1 MLMSKDLTADTS
13 SPAADE
19 DDGSGVDGQIVVT
32 VDGKSVTLASS
43 FFRGDTTTFHPQRQ
57 ELHAPDAISRYF
69 LSGWVPASSPSIG
82 GEHVLI
88 FGADLAPLLAK
99 ASRDHGLSVLDA
111 AGSIDARSPEAL
123 RKSVESALA
132 PKSRKAQSKKSAAV
146 AAAIADADIIVLA
159 LSERSAGRATHAAM
173 VEDLNRSYELL
184 RAARPGGHIVLLA
197 SPCPPARV
205 EGDQAPAIAVTA
217 AKATLRSTIDEVYRR
232 HSSIDERLGYF
243 PAFEIVNAG
252 LNYPYTADR
261 RTLADYTVTLLQ
273 AAFARAY
280 GAGFDDDALAAVH
293 VAVRSAEVEAGQA
306 MRRLAEGVAPDA
318 PLAAPG
324 AWPGEAELLADRNLD
339 AFVFRGLM
347 PTQPFVNADR
357 TVIAF
362 GSCFANNISRYL
374 NSIGYNVA
382 TRRDAIAYV
391 SRMGDGI
398 VNTYAIRQQFEW
410 AWENR
415 TPQVELWHDYK
426 AAEFGY
432 DEGVRLRTRELFDM
446 GDLFIITLGL
456 SEVWYDEVTGEVFW
470 RAVPADKYDPSRHKF
485 RMIDQAESLANI
497 TAIYRLIRRHRPGA
511 RIVFTVSP
519 IPLMATFR
527 AKACIVASAVS
538 KAILRSA
545 MDEFMAGAGAGDR
558 DLFYFPAYEVI
569 TGSLHEPFTLDL
581 RHPMLHTILFNMKV
595 FERYFCDSGITE
607 QEIADFLKEVRY
619 RDYALNGDE
628 RTAVYKAIHR
638 EREEWQNDEMVPC
651 IETVARRRAREDVIG
666 VRAEE
671 RAAATAQRRGETET
685 KRLAAIAAREAAA
698 EARKREAEQRRQD
711 AGAARAAR
719 ARPPR

>member
-1 MLMSKDLTADTS
+1 MSREFAADTS
-13 SPAADE
+13 NPAPDE
-19 DDGSGVDGQIVVT
+19 DDGGGVDGQISIT

-88 FGADLAPLLAK
+88 FGEDIAPLLAT

-123 RKSVESALA
+123 RKTVESALA

-217 AKATLRSTIDEVYRR
+217 AKATLRSTVDEVYRR
-232 HSSIDERLGYF
+232 HAPTDARLGYF
-243 PAFEIVNAG
+243 PAFEIVSAG
-252 LNYPYTADR
+252 LNYPYAADR
-261 RTLADYTVTLLQ
+261 RTLADHTVTLLQ

-347 PTQPFVNADR
+347 PAQPFVNADR

-497 TAIYRLIRRHRPGA
+497 TAIYHLIRKHRPGA

-545 MDEFMAGAGAGDR
+545 MDEFLAGAGAGDK

-569 TGSLHEPFTLDL
+569 TGSLHEPFTMDL

-628 RTAVYKAIHR
+628 RAAIYQAIHR

-651 IETVARRRAREDVIG
+651 IETVARRKAREDVIEARAE
-666 VRAEE
+666 VRAS
-671 RAAATAQRRGETET
+671 AIAQRKDEAET

>member
-1 MLMSKDLTADTS
+1 MDD
-13 SPAADE
+13 
-19 DDGSGVDGQIVVT
+19 DDGSGSDGQISVT
-32 VDGKSVTLASS
+32 IDGKSVTLASS

-57 ELHAPDAISRYF
+57 ELHSPGAVSRYF
-69 LSGWVPASSPSIG
+69 LSGWVPESSPSTG
-82 GEHVLI
+82 GENVLI
-88 FGADLAPLLAK
+88 LGEDIAPLLAA
-99 ASRDHGLSVLDA
+99 ASRTHGLSVLDA
-111 AGSIDARSPEAL
+111 AGGTDARSPETL
-123 RKSVESALA
+123 RKTIESALA
-132 PKSRKAQSKKSAAV
+132 PKSRKAQSKKSAAM

-159 LSERSAGRATHAAM
+159 LSECSAGRALHAEM

-184 RAARPGGHIVLLA
+184 RAARPTSHIVLLA

-205 EGDQAPAIAVTA
+205 EGDQAPAITVTA
-217 AKATLRSTIDEVYRR
+217 AKATLRSTVDEVYRQ
-232 HSSIDERLGYF
+232 HSSADERLGYF
-243 PAFEIVNAG
+243 PAFELVSAG

-261 RTLADYTVTLLQ
+261 RTLADHTVSLLQ

-280 GAGFDDDALAAVH
+280 GAGFDDDALAAAH
-293 VAVRSAEVEAGQA
+293 VQVRAADIEAGLA
-306 MRRLAEGVAPDA
+306 MRRLAESIAPDA

-324 AWPGEAELLADRNLD
+324 TWPGELELLADRNLD
-339 AFVFRGLM
+339 AFAFNGLM
-347 PTQPFVNADR
+347 PKQPFINADR

-415 TPQVELWHDYK
+415 KPQVELWHDYK
-426 AAEFGY
+426 ATEFGY
-432 DEGVRLRTRELFDM
+432 DEGVRLRTKELFDM

-497 TAIYRLIRRHRPGA
+497 TAIYSLIRKHRPGA

-527 AKACIVASAVS
+527 GKACIVASAVS

-545 MDEFMAGAGAGDR
+545 MDEFLATAGAEDK

-569 TGSLHEPFTLDL
+569 TGSLHEPFTMDL

-595 FERYFCDSGITE
+595 FERHFCDTGITDK
-607 QEIADFLKEVRY
+607 EITDFMAEVRY
-619 RDYALNGDE
+619 RDYALNSDE
-628 RTAVYKAIHR
+628 RPAIYQAIHR

-651 IETVARRRAREDVIG
+651 IETVARRKAREDVIEA
-666 VRAEE
+666 RAEE
-671 RAAATAQRRGETET
+671 RASAIAQRKDEAEA
-685 KRLAAIAAREAAA
+685 KRLVAVAAREAGA

-711 AGAARAAR
+711 
-719 ARPPR
+719 